1 MNQFNESLFCDERP
15 FFVTSTE
22 EMNRQVSFQVLR
34 SDQNLSVW
42 DSEEENQIM
51 DLPEGIS
58 KKKQQQQQQQHQQ
71 QHQEPQDWLHTSGS
85 FCGEI

>member
-1 MNQFNESLFCDERP
+1 MVKMNQFNECLFCDERP

-51 DLPEGIS
+51 DLPE
-58 KKKQQQQQQQHQQ
+58 
-71 QHQEPQDWLHTSGS
+71 
-85 FCGEI
+85 EI